1 MHIHNSKKT
10 KCVPSQNNNGFLNV
24 YFKLL
29 TFSDKS
35 YKIYIVYFEPYVT
48 FYKTE
53 RMIKMMKQKATALF
67 SAAAL
72 ALNILAV
79 FPAYVSAED
88 FSTATI
94 SLESILSEKVDMS
107 SSDDW
112 FGTGK
117 RQIFGDE
124 NSKNIIVEKI
134 KEKTGD
140 TPDKGSME
148 VTDITLSYSITT
160 TGNVTDYS
168 LTLGG
173 SYQDSSYSWH
183 DVDGSNL
190 DVSAS
195 SVNLDTLW
203 SSENC
208 DKYDSIWIDFG
219 GCGEEGSS
227 ISLDITDMSLNVRYI
242 PLKHLNVTGTETYEV
257 YLWRDSWAEWGLKSV
272 TADADR
278 VEGDIW
284 STYAHMG
291 PRSGY
296 FDFTTIEDFASKY
309 NKITAT
315 FKAVGV
321 KSNLRAKIVFGD
333 SFATCE
339 FPVTEGVNTI
349 TATLTNDITYSF
361 SDLYGIGIAFFS
373 DTATEFTLC
382 SEKSVFV
389 SGDKTLSGNYFNDS
403 TCEMKVGR
411 DRYDSNLCYINGCE
425 RIINATWRGDLPN
438 DISFKDF
445 AEQYGSIDF
454 SFIASDI
461 VSDYGNIAYKIGFST
476 DRFKTFLLNDKE
488 PIPLKSGLNTVKM
501 DISGTLIPDGT
512 VVPRQLVLEFDIIDE
527 DGNQIAVPEGVDTG
541 TVVASFNMSAV
552 PVSVTGTDTLDFL
565 PEADTLNAVVFGE
578 FRDEYRKLLEGN
590 TIVYSEENGNM
601 PEDFPADFTE
611 MAAKYGKYTANM
623 TVENL
628 KVADG
633 ITPYGRF
640 VIVEDAGAN
649 GMTRTVGERFEIKE
663 GKNKLS
669 VIPSELPAA
678 GNIREFGIVI
688 ETEPSYINNLG
699 FEDGSCVISFDYS
712 FAEDKPQIIEAVAG
726 DGQVALT
733 WTPIEDAENYA
744 VYQYLNKKWI
754 LSDTTEDTS
763 ITINDLTNGVQY
775 GFAVKAYVNGKWTS
789 VSSEDIVYAT
799 PAGNAKPQITKTVPG
814 DGQVALN
821 WTEVKGA
828 KNYAVFT
835 YINKK
840 WTLAGT
846 TTALG
851 KYVKGLTNGVK
862 YGFAVKAYVNGK
874 WTSITSEDIVY
885 ASPIGA
891 AKPVITKAEAG
902 DKQVILNWTPVTGA
916 GKYAVYTYL
925 NGKWT
930 LVGTRSV
937 TGMYVKNLTNGF
949 KYGFAVKAY
958 VNGKWTSVTTKDI
971 VYATPVSASAKPK
984 ITKTIIGNGQVGL
997 NWTAVNGAAQ
1007 YAVYYK
1013 YNGVWTLAGTTTAQG
1028 KYVRGLK
1035 NGVTYGFAVKA
1046 YVNGAWTAISSSDIV
1061 YAAPSAAKA
1070 SLETDITDI
1079 EFTDIEPEIKF

>member
-183 DVDGSNL
+183 DVDGRNL
-190 DVSAS
+190 DVSVS
-195 SVNLDTLW
+195 SVNLSTLW

-208 DKYDSIWIDFG
+208 EIYKSIWIDFG

-242 PLKHLNVTGTETYEV
+242 PFKHLNVTGTETFEMS
-257 YLWRDSWAEWGLKSV
+257 LDNASWVQLGTKYV
-272 TADADR
+272 IADADR
-278 VEGDIW
+278 DERNMRN
-284 STYAHMG
+284 TYVTMALG
-291 PRSGY
+291 GY
-296 FDFTTIEDFASKY
+296 YDFTTIEDFVAKY

-315 FKAVGV
+315 FVAVNV
-321 KSNLRAKIVFGD
+321 KTNLRARILVGD

-361 SDLYGIGIAFFS
+361 SDLYGIDIAFFS
-373 DTATEFTLC
+373 DTATEFILC

-476 DRFKTFLLNDKE
+476 DRFITFLLNDKE

-501 DISGTLIPDGT
+501 DISGTMIPDGT

-541 TVVASFNMSAV
+541 TVVASFNMSSV

-590 TIVYSEENGNM
+590 TIVYSKENGNM

-712 FAEDKPQIIEAVAG
+712 FAEDKPKITEAVAG
-726 DGQVALT
+726 DGQVSLT

-828 KNYAVFT
+828 KNYAVYT

-874 WTSITSEDIVY
+874 WT
-885 ASPIGA
+885 
-891 AKPVITKAEAG
+891 
-902 DKQVILNWTPVTGA
+902 
-916 GKYAVYTYL
+916 
-925 NGKWT
+925 

-937 TGMYVKNLTNGF
+937 TGMYVKNLTNGV